1 LPPTYIV
8 DGELNKRWNQRYP
21 DNILDKEKMIKE
33 KQEYE
38 LREAENKDKKQEEEN
53 LIPTIRESYDD

>member
-1 LPPTYIV
+1 M
-8 DGELNKRWNQRYP
+8 
-21 DNILDKEKMIKE
+21 LDKEKMIKE

-38 LREAENKDKKQEEEN
+38 VREAENKDKKQEEEN